1 MRRMQTALL
10 AMAFSIC
17 VLGTGCGE
25 RSAAAPGPAKPAV
38 TGPVQWAPV
47 YSADLTGTRPV
58 GDDWYT
64 PSGAVSLADGKLVI
78 TGNRRGRLEGFIYGY
93 KFPGSVRLEM
103 TGSISAKVPT
113 INLDLWLNCDAPE
126 GTFTY
131 RGYAFQIRSGGVTLR
146 RDDKVIA
153 SQNFAWEKDKT
164 YAIVA
169 EQNEGR
175 VSLTVDGVS
184 LISVADARPLESRS
198 MDMVGFAGYGPT
210 LNLQKLA
217 VMTRKDRPADAV
229 VPPAPLTSGPEI
241 TIIGPAQCARACT
254 DKPGQVDHDVVV
266 LAMDGSKQV
275 KAKFDEILDKY
286 YPPRGL
292 NLEDAQ
298 QILQQFDANLRY
310 YLMPCPK
317 TCALHAEVSYPSIM
331 VKVTGRLVERDGKKW
346 VYPTKIETA
355 AQGAPP
361 LFSFPARM
369 LEADK
374 PFVMP
379 DGQTITLKVTD
390 TLSLKCIK
398 LPTGKFLDGSPLYE
412 HPRWQDEFPHEV
424 VITKPLYWAE
434 IPVTQEMFQAVVGK
448 NPSPNKG
455 PQFAVENPTWDDIN
469 LFCQKLSQLNGRKV
483 RLATDGEWEWAARV
497 GTSNPCF
504 SERYKDQI
512 SFVGDREGRDEPVR
526 KHAPSAWGLYDMV
539 KSGWELVSD
548 YKSDNVR
555 DKQIDPQGPPRS
567 ASPDH
572 GQGVLRRAKGGLY
585 RGNDYHLNMHGAANA
600 KGPAEEGT
608 VIFRVVAEDAPPT
621 TAPALGN

>member
-1 MRRMQTALL
+1 MKRVQISLL
-10 AMAFSIC
+10 AVAFAIC
-17 VLGTGCGE
+17 VLGAGCGDQ
-25 RSAAAPGPAKPAV
+25 AVPGPGPVKPA
-38 TGPVQWAPV
+38 TAGPAQWTAT
-47 YSADLTGTRPV
+47 YAADLTGGRPI
-58 GDDWYT
+58 GDDWWM

-78 TGNRRGRLEGFIYGY
+78 AGNRRGRLEGYIYGY
-93 KFPGSVRLEM
+93 RFPGSVRLEM
-103 TGSISAKVPT
+103 TGSVNTRNPT
-113 INLDLWLNCDAPE
+113 INLDLWLNADAPE
-126 GTFTY
+126 GTFTF

-146 RDDKVIA
+146 RDEKAIA

-164 YAIVA
+164 YSVVA

-175 VSLTVDGVS
+175 VSLTVDGVT
-184 LISVADARPLESRS
+184 LISVADNRPLESRS
-198 MDMVGFAGYGPT
+198 MDMVGFSGYGAG

-217 VMTRKDRPADAV
+217 VFTRLDRPADAIT
-229 VPPAPLTSGPEI
+229 PPAPPTSGPEI

-266 LAMDGSKQV
+266 LAMDGDPKV
-275 KAKFDEILDKY
+275 KAKFDEIMDKF
-286 YPPRGL
+286 YPAIGL
-292 NLEDAQ
+292 NLDDAKK
-298 QILQQFDANLRY
+298 LLEQFDRHLCY
-310 YLMPCPK
+310 YLMPCPMTK
-317 TCALHAEVSYPSIM
+317 DLHAEVSYPSWM
-331 VKVTGRLVERDGKKW
+331 VKVTGRLVERDGKRW
-346 VYPTKIETA
+346 IYPAKIETA
-355 AQGAPP
+355 GQGQPP
-361 LFSFPARM
+361 LFIYPARM
-369 LEADK
+369 LEADQ
-374 PFVMP
+374 PFVRP
-379 DGQTITLKVTD
+379 EGQPLVLKVTD

-398 LPTGKFLDGSPLYE
+398 IPAGEFLDGSPLYE

-469 LFCQKLSQLNGRKV
+469 LFCQKLSELNGRKV
-483 RLATDGEWEWAARV
+483 RLPTDGEWEWAARV

-504 SERYKDQI
+504 SQRYKDQI
-512 SFVGDREGRDEPVR
+512 SFVGDKEGRDEPVR
-526 KHAPSAWGLYDMV
+526 RHAPSAWGLYDMV

-572 GQGVLRRAKGGLY
+572 GSGVLRRAKGGLY
-585 RGNDYHLNMHGAANA
+585 RGNDYHLNMHGAVDS
-600 KGPAEEGT
+600 KGSGEEGI

-621 TAPALGN
+621 TAPALN